1 MNSISIIMPLKNG
14 MPFLKETLDSIKN
27 QTFSNWE
34 LLVIDANSIDGS
46 LELIKSYN
54 ERRFK
59 VITKDLGP
67 GLARNYGISV
77 AEGEYIAFIDA
88 DDVWDKEKLDI
99 QLGEMINNNFP
110 FTYTNYSWID
120 NRATFIGKNKYFI
133 SRMNFHKF
141 FSKRIIVMSSVM
153 VKKKILKDL
162 NFDAYDGFAEDL
174 FFHGKILQ
182 KGIEAIGIDKY
193 LLSYRKHGKSRS
205 RDIISNQI
213 AVWKLY
219 RNQFNLS
226 LLKSILV
233 YSAYILDVAYRRL
246 FKIN

>member
-1 MNSISIIMPLKNG
+1 MNSVSIIMPLKNG

-34 LLVIDANSIDGS
+34 LLIIDANSIDGS

-77 AEGEYIAFIDA
+77 AKGEYIAFVDA
-88 DDVWDKEKLDI
+88 DDVWDQEKLDI
-99 QLGEMINNNFP
+99 QLAAMINNNFL
-110 FTYTNYSWID
+110 FTYTNYCWID
-120 NRATFIGKNKYFI
+120 NTANFIGKNKYFI
-133 SRMNFHKF
+133 SKMNFHKF

-162 NFDAYDGFAEDL
+162 NFNDYDGYAEDL

-193 LLSYRKHGKSRS
+193 LLSYRKHEKSRS

-226 LLKSILV
+226 FFKK
-233 YSAYILDVAYRRL
+233 YISV
-246 FKIN
+246 F